1 MVLSAREKNQGRQG
15 DRKNVG
21 QEAAAPA
28 ELETLRKGWGVWG
41 GVEAARRAEICR
53 ESIPGR
59 GKACS

>member
-1 MVLSAREKNQGRQG
+1 MVISAREKDRGRQG

-21 QEAAAPA
+21 QEAAALA

-41 GVEAARRAEICR
+41 GGWRRPACR